1 MAQFGG
7 QKNSHWPQFST
18 AVPQTT
24 LTVQPTQQS
33 LLGNA
38 PTLYGQP
45 PTLASIG
52 NQAAAAYPLTQLQQ
66 QQAALQ
72 QQQQQQQQAALQH
85 QQQQQ
90 AALHQFQPTQTSIYG
105 VQQASVAIPSSLS
118 SPQQASQMTISYP
131 APRVTQLQAQ
141 LQAHQQQQQQVQ
153 LQAQPP
159 PQKQRVFTGVVTKL
173 HDNFGFVDE
182 DVFFQLS
189 AVKGKTPTVGDRVLV
204 EATYNANMPFKWN
217 AQRVQT
223 LPTPNQGQM
232 KPSQSTGGGILHQQ
246 HQPQPSQ
253 YGLSGQTLQPQQQAM
268 VSTLQSQ
275 AGFAQ
280 PALQGQTLQA
290 QPFQPP
296 TFQPSTSLQTAALQA
311 TSLQASQPLQT
322 QSLPTQPLQAPAL
335 QSQALQNQA
344 LQSGALLATTLFAQQ
359 PQAAQ
364 QLLQQV
370 QEILSNQEGK
380 KTHGARVGI
389 IPGPNR
395 PLPLLATACPAIRRP
410 EPPLRLASRPE
421 RTETAFSRRAE
432 QRREHD
438 RHWSRDRS
446 PLPRKRSRS
455 PLLERSPRRS
465 RRALPRYIVEFSHF
479 SLDCT
484 GCDVLKLRRRY
495 QNLYVPSD
503 FFDTNFSW
511 VDVFPLSRPFR
522 LGNACS
528 FHVMHKDV
536 EPLQAVDATLEPSDA
551 NHLYSAKVML
561 MASPSLEEVY
571 HRSCALAQDP
581 EDMQESCQHP
591 ARLIKFLV
599 GQKGKDETMA
609 IGGPWS
615 PSLDGPDPDTDPS
628 VLIRTAV
635 RCTKALTGVDL
646 SKCTQWYRFA
656 EIRYYRPEEQHKGR
670 RLAARV
676 DTVVI
681 FLPDVWLC
689 TPTRLEW
696 ETLSHGYKQQLLRQT
711 QGEQKE
717 ADGEQDE
724 EEEKDVEPK
733 LLSSP
738 THYSKLEPKNMK
750 VIQLR
755 QELDIRGI
763 NAKGLKP
770 QLVARLGKQLRQE
783 EELEQQEVSDKKEK
797 TKDAMEDV
805 KEEVK
810 RSTEDDEKEK
820 QKKEED
826 EEKKRQEESER
837 QRKERRFTLP
847 EMPSIIV
854 HPSVTAKSGKF
865 DCSVMSLSVMLD
877 YRIEDNKE
885 HSFEVSLF
893 AELFNEMLQR
903 DFGFCIY
910 KAIVNAPD
918 RKKDKEDKKKDRK
931 DEKKDKKEKHE
942 GKLKKRKNSDD
953 KEEVRPKKIKEEK
966 KEERKVEVKDVKA
979 EKDVK
984 DVKDNAKEQEA
995 KEDDTELIEG
1005 KDEEAVEV
1013 TGGKQEVVKNEL
1025 SVKEKQERVEKEER
1039 KTKKK
1044 QKEEEEEEVE
1054 NDESSGDDDTKKD
1067 VKQSRSKSKSKEKEK
1082 ENMKTIRPDLLLAF
1096 TYFDQSH
1103 WDYLQEKDLEE
1114 LVYTLGLHLSRAQ
1127 IKKLLSK
1134 VLSQDL
1140 CHYRRLTD
1148 AKQSEDAQL
1157 EATVTDE
1164 VLAKGNHPLLPQGAA
1179 CTQVTNVTGKEDG
1192 KPDMV
1197 TYNGALVD
1205 VGSLLERLCSSEHG
1219 RSQLEIQLH
1228 QLQQE
1233 MDKVS
1238 SNASKKAEDNRS
1250 LLRELEEMRGRH
1262 AQTELSLQAAG
1273 EQRDNFSA
1281 VLYRTASSLTSLTHT
1296 IQSSFPQ
1303 LKEEDD
1309 CKSQDEIEEKKLNN
1323 CGKV

>member
-24 LTVQPTQQS
+24 LAVQPTQQS

-72 QQQQQQQQAALQH
+72 QQQQQQQQQQAALQH

-90 AALHQFQPTQTSIYG
+90 AALHQYQPTQTSIYG

-141 LQAHQQQQQQVQ
+141 LQAHQQQQQQQQQVQ
-153 LQAQPP
+153 LQAQPQ

-223 LPTPNQGQM
+223 LPTPNQGLM
-232 KPSQSTGGGILHQQ
+232 KPTQSTGGGILHQ
-246 HQPQPSQ
+246 PQPSQ
-253 YGLSGQTLQPQQQAM
+253 YSLSGQALQPQQEAM

-280 PALQGQTLQA
+280 PALQGQSLQA
-290 QPFQPP
+290 QPFQTP
-296 TFQPSTSLQTAALQA
+296 TFQPSPSLQTTALQA
-311 TSLQASQPLQT
+311 TSLQAPQPLQT
-322 QSLPTQPLQAPAL
+322 QSRPTQPLQAPAL

-389 IPGPNR
+389 IPGANR
-395 PLPLLATACPAIRRP
+395 PLPLPATTCPAIRRP
-410 EPPLRLASRPE
+410 EAPLRIASRPD

-432 QRREHD
+432 RSRDHD

-484 GCDVLKLRRRY
+484 GCDVLELRRRY

-522 LGNACS
+522 LGNTCS

-536 EPLQAVDATLEPSDA
+536 EPLQAVDATLEPFDA

-561 MASPSLEEVY
+561 MASPSLEDVY

-615 PSLDGPDPDTDPS
+615 PSLDGPDPDTDPT
-628 VLIRTAV
+628 VLIRTAI

-733 LLSSP
+733 LLLSP
-738 THYSKLEPKNMK
+738 THHSKLEPKNMK
-750 VIQLR
+750 VVQLR

-770 QLVARLGKQLRQE
+770 QLVARLGKQLRLE
-783 EELEQQEVSDKKEK
+783 EELEQQEVSEKKEK
-797 TKDAMEDV
+797 TKDAVEDM
-805 KEEVK
+805 KEEDK
-810 RSTEDDEKEK
+810 RSTEDEEKEK

-847 EMPSIIV
+847 ELPSIIV
-854 HPSVTAKSGKF
+854 HPSVTAKNGKF
-865 DCSVMSLSVMLD
+865 DCSVMSLSVLLD

-953 KEEVRPKKIKEEK
+953 KV
-966 KEERKVEVKDVKA
+966 
-979 EKDVK
+979 
-984 DVKDNAKEQEA
+984 
-995 KEDDTELIEG
+995 
-1005 KDEEAVEV
+1005 
-1013 TGGKQEVVKNEL
+1013 
-1025 SVKEKQERVEKEER
+1025 
-1039 KTKKK
+1039 
-1044 QKEEEEEEVE
+1044 
-1054 NDESSGDDDTKKD
+1054 
-1067 VKQSRSKSKSKEKEK
+1067 
-1082 ENMKTIRPDLLLAF
+1082 NMKM
-1096 TYFDQSH
+1096 
-1103 WDYLQEKDLEE
+1103 
-1114 LVYTLGLHLSRAQ
+1114 
-1127 IKKLLSK
+1127 
-1134 VLSQDL
+1134 VLD
-1140 CHYRRLTD
+1140 
-1148 AKQSEDAQL
+1148 
-1157 EATVTDE
+1157 
-1164 VLAKGNHPLLPQGAA
+1164 
-1179 CTQVTNVTGKEDG
+1179 
-1192 KPDMV
+1192 
-1197 TYNGALVD
+1197 
-1205 VGSLLERLCSSEHG
+1205 
-1219 RSQLEIQLH
+1219 
-1228 QLQQE
+1228 
-1233 MDKVS
+1233 
-1238 SNASKKAEDNRS
+1238 
-1250 LLRELEEMRGRH
+1250 
-1262 AQTELSLQAAG
+1262 
-1273 EQRDNFSA
+1273 
-1281 VLYRTASSLTSLTHT
+1281 
-1296 IQSSFPQ
+1296 
-1303 LKEEDD
+1303 
-1309 CKSQDEIEEKKLNN
+1309 
-1323 CGKV
+1323 